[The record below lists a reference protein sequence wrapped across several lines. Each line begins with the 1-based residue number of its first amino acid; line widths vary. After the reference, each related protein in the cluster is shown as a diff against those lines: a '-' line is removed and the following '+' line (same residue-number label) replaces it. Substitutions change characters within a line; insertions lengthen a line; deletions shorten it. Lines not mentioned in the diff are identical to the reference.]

1 MNLLLL
7 ATVVFVPMLIEAV
20 ISRRNEARLR
30 AQGAVEPPG
39 DVYRAMQVA
48 YPLAFVAMLLEGALR
63 VQRVDVIV
71 AAGFTV
77 YVGAK
82 SLKYWAIVT
91 LGDRWAFRV
100 LVPPGSALVA
110 AGPYRILRHPNYVG
124 VIGELVGAALIARAP
139 IAGTAAVL
147 GFGLLIVRRMRVEEA
162 ALGVRPRD

>member
-1 MNLLLL
+1 MNLVLL
-7 ATVVFVPMLIEAV
+7 ATIVFVPMLIEAA

-48 YPLAFVAMLLEGALR
+48 YPLAFIAMLLEGALGVR
-63 VQRVDVIV
+63 RVDVIV

-77 YVGAK
+77 FAGAK
-82 SLKYWAIVT
+82 VLKYWAILT

-110 AGPYRILRHPNYVG
+110 AGPYRVLRHPNYLAV
-124 VIGELVGAALIARAP
+124 VGELIGAALIARAP
-139 IAGTAAVL
+139 ITGTLAVL
-147 GFGLLIVRRMRVEEA
+147 GFGLLIVRRIRVEEA
-162 ALGVRPRD
+162 ALGVRAG